1 MTDIGT
7 PRGLRGRSVKALV
20 PAPTVS
26 LVIPAYNEEAT
37 IERCVLAA
45 VRQTRAPREIIVVDN
60 RSTDGTAAIVER
72 LAAEHPNS
80 GIRLLRQFDAQGLV
94 PTRNAGFAAARG
106 EVLGRIDADSVIAPD
121 WVENVS
127 RVMSDPT
134 VGGLTGPVTYYDVP
148 LFGSSPLSDDLVRR
162 TLWHLGRRC
171 PFLYGSNMA
180 IRAAA
185 WKAIEHTACR
195 DHDDVL
201 HEDID
206 LAVHLNQAGI
216 RVAYSR
222 RMRAGVSARRLDSS
236 PSSFRAYTHRF
247 DATYTSHGLDHWT
260 LRAPRH
266 LLQGLF
272 WGLYSMSSL
281 TPSRRAARTAE
292 RTGAAG
298 HGHG

>member
-1 MTDIGT
+1 MTEIEV
-7 PRGLRGRSVKALV
+7 PRRSRRRSARVTT

-45 VRQTRAPREIIVVDN
+45 LRQTRPALEVIVVDN
-60 RSTDGTAAIVER
+60 RSTDGTATIVRR
-72 LAAEHPNS
+72 LARAHPDA
-80 GIRLLRQFDAQGLV
+80 GIRLLSQFDAQGLV

-106 EVLGRIDADSVIAPD
+106 EVLGRIDADSVLSPA

-127 RVMSDPT
+127 DAMADPT
-134 VGGLTGPVTYYDVP
+134 VGALTGPVTYYDVP
-148 LFGSSPLSDDLVRR
+148 VFRSSPVSDDLVRR
-162 TLWHLGRRC
+162 SLWHLGRRC

-180 IRAAA
+180 IRARA
-185 WKAIEHTACR
+185 WEAIEHTACP
-195 DHDDVL
+195 DHDDLL

-206 LAVHLNQAGI
+206 LAVHLKQTGI
-216 RVAYSR
+216 RVAYSP
-222 RMRAGVSARRLDSS
+222 RMRAGVSARRLEST

-247 DATYTSHGLDHWT
+247 DATYTSHGIDHWT

-272 WGLYSMSSL
+272 WGLRSASTL
-281 TPSRRAARTAE
+281 TPSSRRE
-292 RTGAAG
+292 
-298 HGHG
+298 HV